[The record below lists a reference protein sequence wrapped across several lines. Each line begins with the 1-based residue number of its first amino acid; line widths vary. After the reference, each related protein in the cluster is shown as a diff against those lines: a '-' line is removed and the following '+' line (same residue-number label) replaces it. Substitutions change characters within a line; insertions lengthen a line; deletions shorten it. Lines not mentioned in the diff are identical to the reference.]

1 MDKKETGVKGLISK
15 ELLVIVTVWW
25 EILIFGNKN
34 HWDQVASFLS
44 SFPWDSFAYFH
55 FCSVISYSSIRT
67 ACTQAAMSGDT
78 DRATSLYCAV
88 FWLLEKP
95 NLCEREAQVSSVVC
109 GCGNMAALDSHSLYF
124 NNEPAT
130 GNQGCHSEST
140 VSWLGL
146 LATGSIPLGFCC
158 RHVLGTSACMVDK
171 LKLPFLNHDKLLEMT
186 APVRLSNTRHVGV
199 QWCL

>member
-1 MDKKETGVKGLISK
+1 MSNIENVYYHLKPNTSFPAVAATDWWGWHVGTFSCFEKFDRAFDLIFFFPMDKKETGVKGLISK

-124 NNEPAT
+124 
-130 GNQGCHSEST
+130 
-140 VSWLGL
+140 
-146 LATGSIPLGFCC
+146 
-158 RHVLGTSACMVDK
+158 
-171 LKLPFLNHDKLLEMT
+171 
-186 APVRLSNTRHVGV
+186 
-199 QWCL
+199 